1 MEARHPS
8 QMVQALPAQ
17 YRPSQGAAIV
27 APQAPTSRAEEAAA
41 AVIKELHE
49 LREALKASDDLGEQ
63 RRVSNNDMMREN
75 AELREKLKAAEARV
89 LFLQGYSVE
98 ITANLD
104 NIGTLIK
111 TTLERAQK
119 SGIAAVKPPIVVAG
133 QITAPDE
140 AEFKAH
146 GHVTY
151 AEPDKMPAS
160 PFRR

>member
-8 QMVQALPAQ
+8 QMVQELPAQ
-17 YRPSQGAAIV
+17 RRPAEGEAATPLP
-27 APQAPTSRAEEAAA
+27 ATSSRAEEAASA
-41 AVIKELHE
+41 FIRELHE
-49 LREALKASDDLGEQ
+49 LREALKASDDLSEQ
-63 RRVSNNDMMREN
+63 RRASNNDMMREN

-119 SGIAAVKPPIVVAG
+119 SGIEAVRPPIVAG
-133 QITAPDE
+133 QITASDE
-140 AEFKAH
+140 AEFRAP
-146 GHVTY
+146 GHITY